1 MCEHPQRV
9 SFVPFP
15 DVRTRVPGFW
25 PISPWPSDTIKAKI
39 EFQEVNQPRFS
50 WFGFPLLCL
59 LLGGCRIQVELH
71 MNFKSLDHTY
81 IYTHIQSHTYIPE
94 SYSIISFAYHT
105 QLLEGSYHPDGF
117 MTGSLLIEPG
127 NGKSPFSIGNSSTGL
142 RVYKRGIVWK

>member
-1 MCEHPQRV
+1 
-9 SFVPFP
+9 
-15 DVRTRVPGFW
+15 
-25 PISPWPSDTIKAKI
+25 
-39 EFQEVNQPRFS
+39 
-50 WFGFPLLCL
+50 
-59 LLGGCRIQVELH
+59 

-142 RVYKRGIVWK
+142 RVYKRGIV

>member
-1 MCEHPQRV
+1 
-9 SFVPFP
+9 
-15 DVRTRVPGFW
+15 
-25 PISPWPSDTIKAKI
+25 
-39 EFQEVNQPRFS
+39 
-50 WFGFPLLCL
+50 
-59 LLGGCRIQVELH
+59 

-81 IYTHIQSHTYIPE
+81 IHIQSHTYIYIYIPE

-142 RVYKRGIVWK
+142 WVYKRGIV